1 MAVALL
7 CTTSIAGCSRS
18 VTLPPLVDDQDAP
31 QIPGKFVWH
40 NRIVLLTVML
50 LGLAASSCYV
60 SGGYV
65 GYGYT
70 HDYYNDPF
78 YTPPDRSLWV
88 RVLRA
93 PVTRLAYE
101 G

>member
-40 NRIVLLTVML
+40 NLVTIEDADGALLHL
-50 LGLAASSCYV
+50 LFSDHGDVFYSAPMDR
-60 SGGYV
+60 
-65 GYGYT
+65 YG
-70 HDYYNDPF
+70 HGF
-78 YTPPDRSLWV
+78 YGHP
-88 RVLRA
+88 
-93 PVTRLAYE
+93 
-101 G
+101 